1 MHARV
6 YTCVCTYTH
15 THMWGQTWEQ
25 SDHNCYRKAEE
36 ELDSFRLHNGF
47 SGNGGS
53 ALALK
58 VHPSRINEDR
68 SPREE
73 CPPFCCY
80 HWYSV
85 HHMSLLFHMY
95 GCV

>member
-1 MHARV
+1 MRV
-6 YTCVCTYTH
+6 YTRVCAHTH
-15 THMWGQTWEQ
+15 THICGAEPGSSRITIATGKR
-25 SDHNCYRKAEE
+25 RKNWTAFDCIM
-36 ELDSFRLHNGF
+36 DSRPK
-47 SGNGGS
+47 GS

-58 VHPSRINEDR
+58 VHPSGINEDR

>member
-15 THMWGQTWEQ
+15 THMWGRTWEQ

-47 SGNGGS
+47 
-53 ALALK
+53 K
-58 VHPSRINEDR
+58 VQGQCLGIEGAPIQDQ
-68 SPREE
+68 
-73 CPPFCCY
+73 
-80 HWYSV
+80 
-85 HHMSLLFHMY
+85 
-95 GCV
+95 